1 MIVLSALLICFPRR
15 VIRKSRNL
23 SQVPRQLL
31 SNRNSTVNYPTPRAQ
46 RARAWKSHPSDERF
60 SRMPSPSSNG
70 PYSSLRHQHFQQFAA
85 QTAPQ
90 LQSIGILWPVRTR
103 SHLALGLLSADI
115 AARSKF
121 GRGQVWIILLFPP
134 SLSSRQ
140 PQGPSQ
146 SLGFPAPRR
155 GGPQES
161 LVRHRKWEGR
171 VGVGRCFG
179 WVVSVRFSWHS
190 YV

>member
-31 SNRNSTVNYPTPRAQ
+31 SNRNSTVTYPTPRAQ

-90 LQSIGILWPVRTR
+90 LQSIGILWAARTR

-115 AARSKF
+115 AARSNLVAVRC
-121 GRGQVWIILLFPP
+121 GLF
-134 SLSSRQ
+134 SC
-140 PQGPSQ
+140 
-146 SLGFPAPRR
+146 FPH
-155 GGPQES
+155 
-161 LVRHRKWEGR
+161 L
-171 VGVGRCFG
+171 
-179 WVVSVRFSWHS
+179 
-190 YV
+190 